1 MENGSRTHSPLVRLV
16 ICLLV
21 LSAGVAGF
29 VALKKLKKPPP
40 ERPPAETALP
50 VEVMEV
56 RPGQY
61 PVTLTGYGELT
72 SRRIVTLSAEVRG
85 RIIREHDR
93 LLPGLLVKKGELL
106 FAIDSEEYQLAYDS
120 ATALL
125 KILDR
130 DLVIARA
137 EFKRVKKLYEKN
149 RVGTLS
155 AVEKAESSVN
165 SIRDRIEQVRR
176 SREDARIQLSRC
188 TLRAPFAGRVTEVMV
203 DAGEYVTAGT
213 RMVTLIDDAALEVI
227 VPLDGR
233 DAVHWLQVEKEAKS
247 GPENWFARPVPV
259 PCRITWSDDSSVQAD
274 GRMDRIVSMDTA
286 TRMVKVAISLVGQQ
300 DGSVPLVAGMFCRV
314 AIPGRLLRDVYVVP
328 RQAVTFDGRV
338 YVVEKGRLHS
348 RKVHVVR
355 EEGPNAVITAGLS
368 PGQKVITTRL
378 VEPLENSLVRVI
390 DHDGENGGHG
400 MKTTGTADTA
410 RADTKTP

>member
-286 TRMVKVAISLVGQQ
+286 TRMVKVAVSLVGQQ

-328 RQAVTFDGRV
+328 RQAVTSDGRV

-348 RKVHVVR
+348 QRVSVVR
-355 EEGPNAVITAGLS
+355 EEGRNAIIIAGLS
-368 PGQKVITTRL
+368 PGRKVITTRL
-378 VEPLENSLVRVI
+378 VEPLENSLGRVI
-390 DHDGENGGHG
+390 DHGGENGGHG